1 MRTKDGNPIALIWG
15 VEDTEMME
23 VRKSGVLRTFPLIL
37 IVVLFCPF
45 AYIGMAMHSVM
56 DDEEKFSE

>member
-1 MRTKDGNPIALIWG
+1 
-15 VEDTEMME
+15 MME